1 MLSAL
6 LKKVYQKT
14 FSIWQAMGFHITPNH
29 YYLPIPDTRTLPDS
43 LWSRRSPLTGIDLRI
58 PKMLELLSSFAGQY
72 KAEYAAFPLQPT
84 SSPLDYHVRNGM
96 FESVDGE
103 ILYCMIRR
111 FKPAKVVEIGA
122 GFSTLIAARA
132 IRKNREEEPSYDC
145 DLVCIDPFPSETLR
159 AGVPEVRKLITSRI
173 QDVDRKEFDG
183 LGPNDILFIDS
194 SHVVKIGGDVTL
206 EYLEIVPS
214 LKPGVLVHSHDI
226 FFPAD
231 YPRQLVFKDRLF
243 FSEQYLLQ
251 AFLSLNDR
259 FEVVWGSSCLHLD
272 HPDRLASA
280 FPSYDPKETWWPRS
294 FWYRRIR

>member
-29 YYLPIPDTRTLPDS
+29 YYLPIPDTRTLPES
-43 LWSRRSPLTGIDLRI
+43 LWTRRSPLVGIDLRI
-58 PKMLELLSSFAGQY
+58 PQMLDLLSSFAGQY
-72 KAEYAAFPLQPT
+72 KAEYAAFPLEKT
-84 SSPLDYHVRNGM
+84 SSPMEYFVRNRM

-111 FKPAKVVEIGA
+111 FKPARMVEIGS
-122 GFSTLIAARA
+122 GFSTLIAAAA
-132 IRKNREEEPSYDC
+132 IRRNRQEDPKYDC
-145 DLVCIDPFPSETLR
+145 TLVCIEPYPGEALQ
-159 AGVPEVRKLITSRI
+159 AGVPEVTNLIRLPV
-173 QDVDRKEFDG
+173 QEVDRKEFDA

-194 SHVVKIGGDVTL
+194 SHVVRIGGDVTM

-226 FFPAD
+226 FFPGE

-259 FEVVWGSSCLHLD
+259 FEVTWGSSCLHLG

-280 FPSYDPKETWWPRS
+280 FPSYDPKGDWWPRS
-294 FWYRRIR
+294 FWYRRVR